1 VPCQSAGHSILLF
14 FKEYNYSIVALIAKG
29 GIMAFNLVYLSQ
41 QDPQWKNDVLGFA
54 SDPKDTI
61 GYVGCALT
69 SVSMLLSGY
78 GFSETPQSLNQKL
91 KAKQGF
97 VDSGIRWDV
106 VCQMHPE
113 VRLQSNVRCET
124 SDAPLGQ
131 IDTALNAGQP
141 VIVRVDASPNPG
153 LQWHYVL
160 VYARQD
166 DDYLMLD
173 PWPYRPGTDK
183 PDLLMKRYS
192 QGRPLKR
199 AIQQVLFYNVAGAGG
214 PIATPSSSTTTTPS
228 QPVPAS
234 PATGE
239 VYARVMDSVT
249 WGLNIRSSKD
259 TSSQANILV
268 AVPAGTQ
275 LLLLD
280 PTEAA
285 KVSQAGQWLHVREP
299 GGKEGYAAAQY
310 VEKVQAETPA
320 PVPEPAPSPATDAP
334 APTPSSSTSTPVPS
348 TPIPS
353 TPAPSPEPGKLTIV
367 VSDAVGTGGLRLRK
381 TPSLGGALV
390 MVLAAGTRLT
400 VLEPAGKAKAKV
412 GKANQWIQVREPGG
426 SKGYVGAAYVKLA

>member
-1 VPCQSAGHSILLF
+1 
-14 FKEYNYSIVALIAKG
+14 
-29 GIMAFNLVYLSQ
+29 MAFNLVYLSQ

-54 SDPKDTI
+54 SDPRDTI

-78 GFSETPQSLNQKL
+78 GFPETPQSLNQKL

-106 VCQMHPE
+106 VSQVHPE
-113 VRLQSNVRCET
+113 VKLQSNIRCET

-131 IDTALNAGQP
+131 IDAALNAGQP
-141 VIVRVDASPNPG
+141 VVVRVDASPNPG

-160 VYARQD
+160 VYARQGE
-166 DDYLMLD
+166 DYLMLD

-192 QGRPLKR
+192 QGQPLKR
-199 AIQQVLFYNVAGAGG
+199 AIQQVLIYAAAGAGG
-214 PIATPSSSTTTTPS
+214 PIVTPSSSTTSTTTPT
-228 QPVPAS
+228 QPSPAS
-234 PATGE
+234 PTTGG

-249 WGLNIRSSKD
+249 WGLNVRSSRD

-285 KVSQAGQWLHVREP
+285 KIGQAGQWIHVREP
-299 GGKEGYAAAQY
+299 GGKEGFVAAQY
-310 VEKVQAETPA
+310 VEKVQAAT
-320 PVPEPAPSPATDAP
+320 PSPAPQPAP
-334 APTPSSSTSTPVPS
+334 TPANEAPVPTPSSSTPTPSTPVPS
-348 TPIPS
+348 TPAPNTPIPS
-353 TPAPSPEPGKLTIV
+353 SPDPGKLTLL
-367 VSDAVGTGGLRLRK
+367 VSDAVGTAGLRLRAS
-381 TPSLGGALV
+381 PSTGGALI

-400 VLEPAGKAKAKV
+400 VLEPSGKAKAKLGV
-412 GKANQWIQVREPGG
+412 PNKWIQVREPGG
-426 SKGYVGAAYVKLA
+426 NKGYVGAAYVKLV

>member
-1 VPCQSAGHSILLF
+1 
-14 FKEYNYSIVALIAKG
+14 
-29 GIMAFNLVYLSQ
+29 MAFNLVYLSQ

-91 KAKQGF
+91 KARQGF

-106 VCQMHPE
+106 VSKVHPD

-131 IDTALNAGQP
+131 IDAALDAGQP

-160 VYARQD
+160 VYARQGN
-166 DDYLMLD
+166 DYLMLD

-192 QGRPLKR
+192 QGQSLKR

-214 PIATPSSSTTTTPS
+214 PIVTPSSSTTTTPS
-228 QPVPAS
+228 QPVPS
-234 PATGE
+234 TPTTGG

-280 PTEAA
+280 PAEAS
-285 KVSQAGQWLHVREP
+285 KVGKAGQWLHVRES

-310 VEKVQAETPA
+310 VEKVQAATPA
-320 PVPEPAPSPATDAP
+320 PAPEPAPTPGNDASVPSPSTP
-334 APTPSSSTSTPVPS
+334 APSTPVPS
-348 TPIPS
+348 TP
-353 TPAPSPEPGKLTIV
+353 PAPEPGKLSLV

-412 GKANQWIQVREPGG
+412 GRANQWIQVREPGG

>member
-1 VPCQSAGHSILLF
+1 
-14 FKEYNYSIVALIAKG
+14 
-29 GIMAFNLVYLSQ
+29 MAFNLVYLSQ
-41 QDPQWKNDVLGFA
+41 QDPQWKNDTLGFA
-54 SDPKDTI
+54 TDPRETI

-91 KAKQGF
+91 KARQGF
-97 VDSGIRWDV
+97 VGSGIRWDV
-106 VCQMHPE
+106 VSQVHPD

-131 IDTALNAGQP
+131 IDAALNAGQP

-160 VYARQD
+160 VYARQGQ
-166 DDYLMLD
+166 DYLMLD
-173 PWPYRPGTDK
+173 PWPYRPGTEK

-192 QGRPLKR
+192 QGKPLKR
-199 AIQQVLFYNVAGAGG
+199 AIQQVLFYNAAGGGG
-214 PIATPSSSTTTTPS
+214 PIVTPSSSTTPVTTPS

-234 PATGE
+234 PTTGG
-239 VYARVMDSVT
+239 VYARVLDSVT
-249 WGLNIRSSKD
+249 WGLNVRSSKD

-280 PTEAA
+280 PTQTTR
-285 KVSQAGQWLHVREP
+285 VGQAGQWISVREP
-299 GGKEGYAAAQY
+299 GGKEGFAAAQY
-310 VEKVQAETPA
+310 LEKVEAATPA
-320 PVPEPAPSPATDAP
+320 PTSETVP
-334 APTPSSSTSTPVPS
+334 APTPGNDASIPSPS
-348 TPIPS
+348 TPHPS
-353 TPAPSPEPGKLTIV
+353 TPAPSPAPSKLTLV
-367 VSDAVGTGGLRLRK
+367 VSEAVGIGGLRLRK
-381 TPSLGGALV
+381 TPSLGGALI

-412 GKANQWIQVREPGG
+412 GRANQWIQVREPGG
-426 SKGYVGAAYVKLA
+426 NKGYVGAMYVKLA

>member
-1 VPCQSAGHSILLF
+1 V
-14 FKEYNYSIVALIAKG
+14 
-29 GIMAFNLVYLSQ
+29 AFNLVYLSQ

-91 KAKQGF
+91 KTKQGF

-106 VCQMHPE
+106 VSQVHPE
-113 VRLQSNVRCET
+113 VRLQSNIRCET

-131 IDTALNAGQP
+131 IDAALNAGQP
-141 VIVRVDASPNPG
+141 VVVRVDASPNPG

-160 VYARQD
+160 VYARQG

-192 QGRPLKR
+192 QGQPLKR
-199 AIQQVLFYNVAGAGG
+199 AIQHVLFYSVAGVGG
-214 PIATPSSSTTTTPS
+214 PIVTPASSSTSTTTS
-228 QPVPAS
+228 TQPVPAS
-234 PATGE
+234 PTTGG

-259 TSSQANILV
+259 TSSQANILL

-275 LLLLD
+275 LLLLE
-280 PTEAA
+280 PTETA
-285 KVSQAGQWLHVREP
+285 KIGQGSQWLHVREP
-299 GGKEGYAAAQY
+299 GGKEGYASAQY
-310 VEKVQAETPA
+310 VEKVQAATPA
-320 PVPEPAPSPATDAP
+320 PAPEQVPTSANEPPASSPSAPEP
-334 APTPSSSTSTPVPS
+334 STPVPS
-348 TPIPS
+348 PD
-353 TPAPSPEPGKLTIV
+353 PGRLTLV

-390 MVLAAGTRLT
+390 TVLAAGTRLT
-400 VLEPAGKAKAKV
+400 VLETPGKAKAKL
-412 GKANQWIQVREPGG
+412 GLANQWIQVREPGG
-426 SKGYVGAAYVKLA
+426 NKGYVGAAYVKLA

>member
-1 VPCQSAGHSILLF
+1 
-14 FKEYNYSIVALIAKG
+14 
-29 GIMAFNLVYLSQ
+29 MTFNLVYLSQ

-54 SDPKDTI
+54 SDPRDTI

-69 SVSMLLSGY
+69 SVAMLLSGY

-106 VCQMHPE
+106 VSQVRPE
-113 VRLQSNVRCET
+113 VKLQSNVRCET

-131 IDTALNAGQP
+131 IGAALDAGQP

-160 VYARQD
+160 VYARQG

-192 QGRPLKR
+192 QGQPLRR
-199 AIQQVLFYNVAGAGG
+199 AVQQVFFYGVAGAGG
-214 PIATPSSSTTTTPS
+214 PIVTPSSPANTTPT

-234 PATGE
+234 PTTGG

-249 WGLNIRSSKD
+249 WGLNIRSSRD

-268 AVPAGTQ
+268 VVPAGTQ

-280 PTEAA
+280 PSDAVKIGQT
-285 KVSQAGQWLHVREP
+285 GQWVHVREP
-299 GGKEGYAAAQY
+299 GGKEGFVAAQY
-310 VEKVQAETPA
+310 VEKVRAATPA
-320 PVPEPAPSPATDAP
+320 PVSEPV
-334 APTPSSSTSTPVPS
+334 PTPANEPPDSPPS
-348 TPIPS
+348 TPIPPTPEPS
-353 TPAPSPEPGKLTIV
+353 TPAPGKLTLI

-381 TPSLGGALV
+381 TPSLGGALI
-390 MVLAAGTRLT
+390 MVLAARTPLT

-426 SKGYVGAAYVKLA
+426 KKGYVGAAYVKLA

>member
-1 VPCQSAGHSILLF
+1 
-14 FKEYNYSIVALIAKG
+14 
-29 GIMAFNLVYLSQ
+29 MAFSLVYLSQ

-91 KAKQGF
+91 KARQGF

-106 VCQMHPE
+106 VSQVHPE

-131 IDTALNAGQP
+131 IDAALDAGQP

-192 QGRPLKR
+192 QGRPLRR
-199 AIQQVLFYNVAGAGG
+199 AIQQVLFYNVPGAGG
-214 PIATPSSSTTTTPS
+214 PIVTPSPSTTTTPS

-234 PATGE
+234 PATGG

-249 WGLNIRSSKD
+249 WGLNIRSSRD
-259 TSSQANILV
+259 TSSQANILI

-280 PTEAA
+280 PAETA
-285 KVSQAGQWLHVREP
+285 KVGKAGQWLHVREP

-310 VEKVQAETPA
+310 VEKVQAATPVPA
-320 PVPEPAPSPATDAP
+320 PEPAPTPENEP
-334 APTPSSSTSTPVPS
+334 PTPTPV
-348 TPIPS
+348 PS
-353 TPAPSPEPGKLTIV
+353 TPAPSPEPGKLTLV

-390 MVLAAGTRLT
+390 MVLPAGTRLA

-426 SKGYVGAAYVKLA
+426 RKGYVGAAYVKLA

>member
-1 VPCQSAGHSILLF
+1 
-14 FKEYNYSIVALIAKG
+14 
-29 GIMAFNLVYLSQ
+29 MAFNLVYLSQ

-78 GFSETPQSLNQKL
+78 GFLETPQSLNQKL

-97 VDSGIRWDV
+97 VDSAIRWDV
-106 VCQMHPE
+106 VNQVHPE
-113 VRLQSNVRCET
+113 VKLQANIRCET

-131 IDTALNAGQP
+131 IDAALNAGQP

-160 VYARQD
+160 VYASQG

-183 PDLLMKRYS
+183 PDFLMKRYS
-192 QGRPLKR
+192 QGQPLKR
-199 AIQQVLFYNVAGAGG
+199 AIQHVLIYSAAGAGG
-214 PIATPSSSTTTTPS
+214 PIVTPSSTNTPTTTPT

-234 PATGE
+234 PATGG

-249 WGLNIRSSKD
+249 WGLNVRSSKD
-259 TSSQANILV
+259 SSSQANILI

-280 PTEAA
+280 PGEAA
-285 KVSQAGQWLHVREP
+285 KIGQAGQWLHVREP
-299 GGKEGYAAAQY
+299 GGKEGFVATQY
-310 VEKVQAETPA
+310 VEKVQAATPA
-320 PVPEPAPSPATDAP
+320 PVPQP
-334 APTPSSSTSTPVPS
+334 APTPANEPPASTSSSATPSAPGTP
-348 TPIPS
+348 TPIPASPVPS
-353 TPAPSPEPGKLTIV
+353 TPAPSPDPSKLTLV
-367 VSDAVGTGGLRLRK
+367 VSDAVGTAGLRLRAS
-381 TPSLGGALV
+381 PSAGGALV
-390 MVLAAGTRLT
+390 MVLPAGTRLT
-400 VLEPAGKAKAKV
+400 VLDPAGKAKAKV
-412 GKANQWIQVREPGG
+412 GQPNQWIQVREPGG
-426 SKGYVGAAYVKLA
+426 KKGYVGAAYVKLA